1 MRGQSR
7 VNPTLAEGEGR
18 RAPIACSRR
27 ASKKRVNALVERGQ
41 PSPSRAG
48 VSHMEFS
55 SPIRGLRLRTAV
67 APDGSDRIGS
77 RTKQNRNANDG
88 FQARTPLRAKES
100 RALVR
105 FPYAIPLPRRG
116 RVARRALA
124 RRAGWGEPTR
134 ESPAVHPGRAYSR
147 GGVRGR
153 GRLLPVAGINSRSN
167 SPG

>member
-1 MRGQSR
+1 RIKVQER
-7 VNPTLAEGEGR
+7 IRLPVPQTPTL
-18 RAPIACSRR
+18 PW
-27 ASKKRVNALVERGQ
+27 
-41 PSPSRAG
+41 RAG

-88 FQARTPLRAKES
+88 FQARTPLRAKGS

-105 FPYAIPLPRRG
+105 FPYASPVPWRG

-124 RRAGWGEPTR
+124 RRAGWGEPHASRLRFTPPR
-134 ESPAVHPGRAYSR
+134 RAEEARRPSPSRAGESHMALNVLHGRKIWILKTTPES
-147 GGVRGR
+147 
-153 GRLLPVAGINSRSN
+153 
-167 SPG
+167 